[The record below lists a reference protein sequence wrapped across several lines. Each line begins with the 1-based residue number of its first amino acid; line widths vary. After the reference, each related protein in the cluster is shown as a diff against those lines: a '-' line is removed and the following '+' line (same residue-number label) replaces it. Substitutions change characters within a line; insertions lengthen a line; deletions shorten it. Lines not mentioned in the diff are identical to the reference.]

1 MGGTGATAATGP
13 VALIGSGLIGSAW
26 AVVFARGGLPVRI
39 LDREGRAAAN
49 ALPRIDRSLAQL
61 AEGGLLDEPVDAI
74 RARIALVPTLEAAL
88 DGAVLAQESV
98 PEDLALKRATF
109 ALLDGAAAP
118 ETILASSTSMIP
130 ASRFT
135 EDLPGRSRC
144 LVAHP
149 VNPPHLVP
157 VVELVVAPWTEDAV
171 TERARGLYA
180 AAGQAPVVLRREVDG
195 FLVNRLQG
203 ALLAEALRLYEDG
216 LVTAA
221 DVDVAIRDGLG
232 LRWSF
237 MGPFETIDLN
247 APGGT
252 RDYGERYAGVY
263 EAVTATQLPRP
274 WRQATFEALDAERRA
289 LVPLDRLGERR
300 AWRDERLVALAAHKR
315 ARAQLDAQA
324 AAADAAGED
333 GDARD
338 SGARGPATR

>member
-1 MGGTGATAATGP
+1 MGP

-61 AEGGLLDEPVDAI
+61 ADGGLLDEPVDAI
-74 RARIALVPTLEAAL
+74 RGRISFVSSLEAAL

-109 ALLDGAAAP
+109 AMLDAAAGP
-118 ETILASSTSMIP
+118 GTILASSTSMIP

-135 EDLPGRSRC
+135 DELAGRSRC

-157 VVELVVAPWTEDAV
+157 VVELVPAPWTDDAV
-171 TERARGLYA
+171 TERARALYA
-180 AAGQAPVVLRREVDG
+180 AAGQSPVVLRREVDG

-203 ALLAEALRLYEDG
+203 ALLAEALRLHEDG
-216 LVTAA
+216 LASAA

-252 RDYGERYAGVY
+252 RDYGERYARVY
-263 EAVTATQLPRP
+263 EDVTATQLPRP
-274 WRQATFEALDAERRA
+274 WRQAIFEALDAERRA
-289 LVPLDRLGERR
+289 IIPLDRLGEDRKST
-300 AWRDERLVALAAHKR
+300 RLNSSH
-315 ARAQLDAQA
+315 
-324 AAADAAGED
+324 
-333 GDARD
+333 
-338 SGARGPATR
+338 